1 VLLSAVCLLGSQDAL
16 WRSKGRCFHSSGR
29 LPETPL
35 ATRPNA
41 AKGGVVIEGK
51 PLPTIA
57 LRAESVTKRYGPRLA
72 LDGVSIDVGAGECV
86 ALIGESGAGKTT
98 LLRCFNRLV
107 DPDEG
112 RILVAGVDAREL
124 DPFALRRRTGY
135 VPQDGGL
142 LPHWRVQRNVE
153 LVPWLRRLENRSDL
167 ALRAMRLVG
176 LEPELFASRWPRE
189 LSGGQRQRVAVAR
202 ALAVNPGVVL
212 LDEPFGALDAIS
224 RADLQSTFLGIRRE
238 LGVTSLLVTHDLDE
252 AFLLAD
258 RVVVMRNG
266 RVEQAATPGQLRDAP
281 ASDYVRQ
288 LLLRARV
295 TAA

>member
-1 VLLSAVCLLGSQDAL
+1 MAADAHALL
-16 WRSKGRCFHSSGR
+16 
-29 LPETPL
+29 
-35 ATRPNA
+35 
-41 AKGGVVIEGK
+41 
-51 PLPTIA
+51 
-57 LRAESVTKRYGPRLA
+57 AERITKRFGPRLA
-72 LDGVSIDVGAGECV
+72 LDNVTVEVRAGECV

-107 DPDEG
+107 DPDDG
-112 RILVAGVDAREL
+112 RVVIAGTDAREL
-124 DPFALRRRTGY
+124 DPFLLRRRTGY

-153 LVPWLRRLENRSDL
+153 LVPWLCGLADRSDL
-167 ALRAMRLVG
+167 ALKALQLVG
-176 LEPELFASRWPRE
+176 MEPELFASRWPRE

-224 RADLQSTFLGIRRE
+224 RADLQATFVGIRRE
-238 LGVTSLLVTHDLDE
+238 LGVTSVLVTHDLDE

-258 RVVVMRNG
+258 RVVVMRHG
-266 RVEQAATPGQLRDAP
+266 QVEQAATPRELREAP

-288 LLLRARV
+288 LLVRARV
-295 TAA
+295 AAA

>member
-1 VLLSAVCLLGSQDAL
+1 MSA
-16 WRSKGRCFHSSGR
+16 
-29 LPETPL
+29 
-35 ATRPNA
+35 A
-41 AKGGVVIEGK
+41 A
-51 PLPTIA
+51 PA
-57 LRAESVTKRYGPRLA
+57 LRAEGVTQRYGPRIA
-72 LDGVSIDVGAGECV
+72 LDNVSVEVGLGECV

-107 DPDEG
+107 EPEAG
-112 RILVAGVDAREL
+112 RVLVAETDVRDL
-124 DPFALRRRTGY
+124 DPFVLRRRTGY

-153 LVPWLRRLENRSDL
+153 LVPWLCHLEHRSAL
-167 ALRAMRLVG
+167 ALRALQLVG
-176 LEPELFASRWPRE
+176 LDPKLFASRWPRE

-224 RADLQSTFLGIRRE
+224 RADLQSTFVGIRRE
-238 LGVTSLLVTHDLDE
+238 LGVTSVLVTHDLDE

-266 RVEQAATPGQLRDAP
+266 RVEQAATPRQLRESP
-281 ASDYVRQ
+281 ANEYVRQ

-295 TAA
+295 PAA